1 MIKSKPFKLHPPQG
15 VVFDMDGTLT
25 RPQTQMFTDM
35 RRALNIE
42 HVKIDVLDH
51 LATLSDDDKQLAEEK
66 LAQIE
71 ESYMLKTEPTVGV
84 VELFQFLS
92 RKNIK
97 YTVCTRNLMKPVL
110 HLLETHLKG
119 VEFCEPVVTRSFR
132 PTKPAADPLLHIA
145 AAWGFE
151 PKDMVMVGDS
161 RDDMLAG
168 LAAGFTTVLLRHE
181 DNAKVVDDFPQ
192 IDYVIRDF
200 HELIELLD
208 N

>member
-1 MIKSKPFKLHPPQG
+1 MIKPQSLKLRPPRG
-15 VVFDMDGTLT
+15 IVFDMDGTLT
-25 RPQTQMFTDM
+25 RPQTHMFTDM
-35 RRALNIE
+35 RRALQIE
-42 HVKIDVLDH
+42 HVKIDILDH
-51 LATLSDDDKQLAEEK
+51 LATLPDKEKQLAEEK

-97 YTVCTRNLMKPVL
+97 YTVCTRNLMRPVL

-119 VEFCEPVVTRSFR
+119 VEFCQPVVTRSFR
-132 PTKPAADPLLHIA
+132 PAKPAAEPLLHIA

-161 RDDMLAG
+161 RDDVLAG
-168 LAAGFTTVLLRHE
+168 LAAGFTTILLRHE
-181 DNAKVVDDFPQ
+181 DNAKVADDFPQ
-192 IDYVIRDF
+192 IDYVIHDF
-200 HELIELLD
+200 HELVELLD
-208 N
+208 